1 MSNEIS
7 DEGRHAARALA
18 QWELGDPEWG
28 SRILRCATA
37 PNPKEYALNYIPDEV
52 FDEVW
57 KESR

>member
-1 MSNEIS
+1 MSSEIS

-28 SRILRCATA
+28 SMILRCAVA
-37 PNPKEYALNYIPDEV
+37 PNPKEYAMSRIPAEY

-57 KESR
+57 TESR